1 MPEGKGEELA
11 ASLGKK
17 GALQVHTPSHKTKRS
32 FSSCQSATGQLIH
45 TVRHTQFHQVPNHP
59 ETGNMGFFFLG
70 WGGKQPFV
78 KLYDKTEDN
87 ILMSLLYNPNTPFT
101 KSKI

>member
-1 MPEGKGEELA
+1 MPEEKGEELA

-59 ETGNMGFFFLG
+59 ETGNMGFFSFG
-70 WGGKQPFV
+70 AGEAAICKAVW
-78 KLYDKTEDN
+78 
-87 ILMSLLYNPNTPFT
+87 
-101 KSKI
+101 